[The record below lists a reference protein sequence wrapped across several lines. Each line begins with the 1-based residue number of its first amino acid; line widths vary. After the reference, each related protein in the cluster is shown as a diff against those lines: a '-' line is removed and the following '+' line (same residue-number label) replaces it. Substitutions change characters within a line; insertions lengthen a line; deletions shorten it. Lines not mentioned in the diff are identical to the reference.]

1 MDVASKSDFDFFM
14 VRALANTTDDCYI
27 ELYNILLR
35 AFVTADVDFDGK
47 VSVEEF
53 DGMIEAAAALPRKFG
68 YKWWSEE
75 KCPDEA
81 TRKTVREALFKEIDS
96 NNDGGISFDEWLEH
110 ALKHYKGVAAG
121 LPKSLDEEEKDAF
134 VGVCKKGSEA
144 GSDEHRRLYWFHWKC
159 FQAAD
164 ADRDGMVSGEEFNK
178 MIDMATSAQKRCGL
192 AVPFAS
198 NDERTEMFKKM
209 DENGDGSIS
218 FDEWLAFSLEH
229 IIAKVAAL

>member
-1 MDVASKSDFDFFM
+1 MDVSSKSDFEFFM
-14 VRALANTTDDCYI
+14 VRALANTNDDCYI

-68 YKWWSEE
+68 YNWWNEE
-75 KCPDEA
+75 KCPDQA
-81 TRKTVREALFKEIDS
+81 TRLTVRAALFKEIDT
-96 NNDGGISFDEWLEH
+96 NNDGGISFDEWLEF
-110 ALKHYKGVAAG
+110 ALKHYKGTTG
-121 LPKSLDEEEKDAF
+121 SLPKSLDEEDKDAF
-134 VGVCKKGSEA
+134 ISVCKKGSEA
-144 GSDEHRRLYWFHWKC
+144 GSAEHRRLYWFHWKC

-164 ADRDGMVSGEEFNK
+164 ADRDGMVSGDEFNK
-178 MIDMATSAQKRCGL
+178 MIDMATSAQKRLGME
-192 AVPFAS
+192 VPFAS

-218 FDEWLAFSLEH
+218 FDEWLAFSLEQ
-229 IIAKVAAL
+229 IISKVAAL